1 MNIAS
6 AAGRIVIAG
15 GGLGGLSAALAF
27 AQSGWNVLV
36 LEQAPEF
43 GAIGYGIQLGP
54 NVFPMFERLGVKDGV
69 LAQSYLPSGLAML
82 DAFSGE
88 TISRI
93 PTGEDYRAR
102 FGSPYACVHRIDL
115 HMVLI
120 DACRAHE
127 RIELRESAPVSGF
140 EEIDSGVRVHFGEGE
155 SVDGALLVGADGLRS
170 PTRTAIVEDAGPEPT
185 GFVAHRTLVPMDE
198 VSAHLRR
205 SEVCLWSGPGL
216 HIVHY
221 PLRRGELFNIVA
233 VFKTPRHSV
242 TDNVDAYKREV
253 QSTYADTHPHMK
265 ELLALMNFERRWA
278 LSDRRP
284 VRHWSRGRVCLLG
297 DAAHP
302 TLQSLAQGAG
312 MAIEDAVHLAAHV
325 SADRADIPAALRAYA
340 RGRYLRTARVQIESR
355 QLWEFYHL
363 EDPIEVEVRNSQQS
377 EISTE
382 DHYRCLSWLWDGVPV
397 PTGAA
402 VASGPAERGDRSRMV
417 QASG

>member
-1 MNIAS
+1 MNVAS
-6 AAGRIVIAG
+6 TADKVVIAG
-15 GGLGGLSAALAF
+15 GGLGGLCAALAF
-27 AQSGWNVLV
+27 AQKGWNVLV

-54 NVFPMFERLGVKDGV
+54 NVFPMFERLGVRDAV

-88 TISRI
+88 TISLI
-93 PTGEDYRAR
+93 PTGEDYKVR
-102 FGSPYACVHRIDL
+102 FGNPYACVHRIDL

-120 DACRAHE
+120 DACRAND
-127 RIELRESAPVSGF
+127 RIDLRDTSPVTGF
-140 EEIDSGVRVHFGEGE
+140 EEFDGGVRVRFGEGE
-155 SVDGALLVGADGLRS
+155 TAEGALFVGADGLRS
-170 PTRTAIVEDAGPEPT
+170 ITRSAIVADEGPRPT
-185 GFVAHRTLVPMDE
+185 GFVAHRTLVPMGE
-198 VSAHLRR
+198 VAEHLRL

-233 VFKTPRHSV
+233 VFKTPRHSE
-242 TDNVDAYKREV
+242 TDNVEAYKQEV

-284 VRHWSRGRVCLLG
+284 IRNWSRGRVCLLG

-312 MAIEDAVHLAAHV
+312 MAIEDAVHLVAHV
-325 SADRADIPAALRAYA
+325 TADPSDIPAALSAYA
-340 RGRYLRTARVQIESR
+340 RSRYLRTSRVQIESR

-363 EDPIEVEVRNSQQS
+363 EDPIEVEVRNRQQS
-377 EISTE
+377 EFSTE
-382 DHYRCLSWLWDGVPV
+382 DYYRCLSWLWDGSPL
-397 PTGAA
+397 PAA
-402 VASGPAERGDRSRMV
+402 V
-417 QASG
+417 